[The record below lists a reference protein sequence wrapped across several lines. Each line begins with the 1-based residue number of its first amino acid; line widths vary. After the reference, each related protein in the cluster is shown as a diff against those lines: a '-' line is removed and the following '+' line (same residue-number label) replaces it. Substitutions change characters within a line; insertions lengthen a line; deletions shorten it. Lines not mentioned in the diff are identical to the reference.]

1 MRVLVVDDEPA
12 LRESVRRGLVTGGWA
27 VETAADGEEGL
38 EMACADDFDVV
49 VLDIMMP
56 RRSGYEVVREMRRR
70 EVWTPVLMLTAK
82 DGEYD
87 EADAFDLGADDYL
100 VKPVRLR
107 ELLARIDAVARRVPA
122 GTAAPGVVEADD
134 VRVDLD
140 ARRVTV
146 GGTETAL
153 TATEFAVL
161 AALARRPGV
170 AVSRR
175 QVLEEVWGDG
185 SMAASRSLDV
195 HVAALR
201 AKLDRPG
208 LLATVRGFGFRLG
221 R

>member
-1 MRVLVVDDEPA
+1 MRVLVVEDDAGVAGAVVDAVRARGHGVLHAATTAEAAELLGEAELVLLDLGLPDGDGLGLLHR
-12 LRESVRRGLVTGGWA
+12 LRRTSAVPVIVLTARSAEHDVVRGLH
-27 VETAADGEEGL
+27 
-38 EMACADDFDVV
+38 
-49 VLDIMMP
+49 
-56 RRSGYEVVREMRRR
+56 
-70 EVWTPVLMLTAK
+70 
-82 DGEYD
+82 
-87 EADAFDLGADDYL
+87 LGADDYL